1 MAAPQSPSSPAAS
14 RPSPRLSAWQARI
27 ERLVERARPWSWL
40 WPPLALAAGL
50 GSFFLVERQQ
60 WLGGMLALGMLL
72 AWVLLLSE
80 SLIGRLLARRGYP
93 TLPRGVT
100 TFIAQL
106 IHQET
111 LFFTLPFLLAT
122 TVWRSGQALFT
133 LLVLAMALLSI
144 LDPLYYRLAG
154 RLRWL
159 YFAFHA
165 QCVFLVVLVTLPTLL
180 HLTTGQ
186 SLLLAIGAMVLFSLP
201 SLMHLLRPMTT
212 PRWLA
217 ILALLPL
224 LAGVAW
230 AGRVWVPPASLWLS
244 GSALSPGFDTE
255 ARRPL
260 GSTPLTPATL
270 ASEGLYAFTAIHAP
284 RGLREE
290 VVHVWRQDGVEVDRI
305 PLEIQGGR
313 EAGYR
318 AWSHKQNFPE
328 DAQGS
333 WRIDVMTDSG
343 QRIGMLRFTVSDDA
357 QAATL
362 ADGTIQRPSGI
373 PGLDIR
379 QLLPRRE
386 SAEVQTQD
394 NAATTAE
401 TEQSEAKEP
410 AEVATEALDGEETP
424 SAGDTREDEGTGA
437 GERLAADKAP
447 ATVEEAPTE
456 RVK

>member
-1 MAAPQSPSSPAAS
+1 MNREPSTDSPQPSATAAVGKQ
-14 RPSPRLSAWQARI
+14 SPRLSAWQARI
-27 ERLVERARPWSWL
+27 ERLVELVRPWSWL
-40 WPPLALAAGL
+40 WPPMALAAGL

-60 WLGGMLALGMLL
+60 WLGAMLALGMLL

-93 TLPRGVT
+93 ALPRGVT

-122 TVWRSGQALFT
+122 TVWHSGQALFT
-133 LLVLAMALLSI
+133 LLIMAMALLSI
-144 LDPLYYRLAG
+144 LDPLYYRLAE
-154 RLRWL
+154 RQRWL

-186 SLLLAIGAMVLFSLP
+186 SLLLAIGAMALFSLP
-201 SLMHLLRPMTT
+201 SLMHLLRPMT
-212 PRWLA
+212 PSRWLA
-217 ILALLPL
+217 MLALLPL

-230 AGRVWVPPASLWLS
+230 VGRAWVPPASLWIS
-244 GSALSPGFDTE
+244 GSALSPGFDTQ
-255 ARRPL
+255 ARTPI
-260 GSTPLTPATL
+260 GSTRLTPSALT
-270 ASEGLYAFTAIHAP
+270 SEGLYAFTAIHAP
-284 RGLREE
+284 RGLRED
-290 VVHVWRQDGVEVDRI
+290 VVHVWRQDGEEVDRI

-318 AWSHKQNFPE
+318 SWSHKQNFPE
-328 DAQGS
+328 DTPGE

-343 QRIGMLRFTVSDDA
+343 QQIGILRFTVSNDA

-362 ADGTIQRPSGI
+362 ADGTIERPSGI

-379 QLLPRRE
+379 QLLPRPE
-386 SAEVQTQD
+386 SASDE
-394 NAATTAE
+394 TAGKDGE
-401 TEQSEAKEP
+401 TEEAEEIKE
-410 AEVATEALDGEETP
+410 T
-424 SAGDTREDEGTGA
+424 EDEA
-437 GERLAADKAP
+437 GKA
-447 ATVEEAPTE
+447 EGMQ
-456 RVK
+456 